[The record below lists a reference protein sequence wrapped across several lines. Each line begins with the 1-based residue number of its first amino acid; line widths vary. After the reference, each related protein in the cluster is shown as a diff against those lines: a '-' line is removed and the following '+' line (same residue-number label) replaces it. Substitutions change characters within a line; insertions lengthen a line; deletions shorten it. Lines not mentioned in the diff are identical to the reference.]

1 MLSNFFK
8 HIQNDELDVTNVSIA
23 VFDVRIVNSIII
35 LGLNCKPLIASN
47 VSKLKYFKY
56 VENKD
61 LY

>member
-1 MLSNFFK
+1 MMNLMLLMSVL
-8 HIQNDELDVTNVSIA
+8 QYSIN
-23 VFDVRIVNSIII
+23 VRIVNSIII

-47 VSKLKYFKY
+47 VLKLKYFKY